1 MREQPQV
8 MIGDHASACGFSHLE
23 QLSADY
29 KAMFGELP
37 SKTLARLNASRKEQS
52 STR

>member
-23 QLSADY
+23 QSQR
-29 KAMFGELP
+29 FGEA
-37 SKTLARLNASRKEQS
+37 TLSG
-52 STR
+52 